1 MLRQT
6 SLLVS
11 LVLLIDRLS
20 WPFEPIKRPQGR
32 PKTYLTTSS
41 CRPWPP

>member
-11 LVLLIDRLS
+11 LVLLIDRLP
-20 WPFEPIKRPQGR
+20 WPSEPTTRPRGR
-32 PKTYLTTSS
+32 PKTYSDRLILKA
-41 CRPWPP
+41 